1 MFIVGISGV
10 ARSGKNLL
18 CDLLRESLRKKGLSS
33 KQFALAAEL
42 KNDCQEFLKTKC
54 DLDVWSD
61 LSQDKNKFR
70 DFLVWYGDLKRRQSN
85 GRYWIEKLNSR
96 LESYS
101 GDVAFITDVRYDV
114 YNKDEFYWIMEEKEG
129 IMIHLK
135 RIINNMYVQP
145 ANDHEKF
152 NDRKIQRKSD
162 INIVWRTFD
171 DPYSEDSVMKII
183 DDTTNRIVNF
193 MN

>member
-1 MFIVGISGV
+1 MFVVGISGV

-18 CDLLRESLRKKGLSS
+18 CDLLRESLRVKGITS
-33 KQFALAAEL
+33 KQFALATEL
-42 KNDCQEFLKTKC
+42 KNDCKQFLQNKC
-54 DLDVWSD
+54 NMDVWTD
-61 LSQDKNKFR
+61 ITQDKSKFR
-70 DFLVWYGDLKRRQSN
+70 DFLVWYGSLKRQQSN

-101 GDVAFITDVRYDV
+101 GDVAFITDVRYDS
-114 YNKDEFYWIMEEKEG
+114 YNKDEFYWITEEKQG
-129 IMIHLK
+129 VIIHLK
-135 RIINNMYVQP
+135 RIINNMYVEP

-162 INIVWRTFD
+162 INIVRRTFD
-171 DPYSEDSVMKII
+171 DPYSEKTVMKIV
-183 DDTTNRIVNF
+183 DDTTDRIVNF

>member
-1 MFIVGISGV
+1 MFVVGISGV

-18 CDLLRESLRKKGLSS
+18 CDLLRESLRVKGITS

-42 KNDCQEFLKTKC
+42 KNDCQEFLQKKC
-54 DLDVWSD
+54 NMNVWTD
-61 LSQDKNKFR
+61 ITQDKSKFR
-70 DFLVWYGDLKRRQSN
+70 DFLVWYGSLKRQQSN

-101 GDVAFITDVRYDV
+101 GDVAFITDVRYDS
-114 YNKDEFYWIMEEKEG
+114 YNKDEFYWVTEEKQG
-129 IMIHLK
+129 VIIHLK
-135 RIINNMYVQP
+135 RIINNMYVEP

-171 DPYSEDSVMKII
+171 DPYCEKTVMKII
-183 DDTTNRIVNF
+183 DDTTDRIINF

>member
-1 MFIVGISGV
+1 MFVVGISGV

-18 CDLLRESLRKKGLSS
+18 CDLLRESLRVKGITS
-33 KQFALAAEL
+33 KQFALATEL
-42 KNDCQEFLKTKC
+42 KNDCKEFLQNKC
-54 DLDVWSD
+54 NMDVWTD
-61 LSQDKNKFR
+61 ITQDKSRFR
-70 DFLVWYGDLKRRQSN
+70 DFLVWYGSLKRQQSN

-101 GDVAFITDVRYDV
+101 GDVAFITDVRYDS
-114 YNKDEFYWIMEEKEG
+114 YNKDEFYWITEEKQG
-129 IMIHLK
+129 VVIHLK
-135 RIINNMYVQP
+135 RIINNMYVEP

-171 DPYSEDSVMKII
+171 DPYSEKSVMKII
-183 DDTTNRIVNF
+183 DDTTDRIVNF

>member
-1 MFIVGISGV
+1 MFVVGISGV

-18 CDLLRESLRKKGLSS
+18 CDLLRESLRVKGLTS

-42 KNDCQEFLKTKC
+42 KNDCKEFLQNKC
-54 DLDVWSD
+54 NMDVWTD
-61 LSQDKNKFR
+61 ITEDKSRFR
-70 DFLVWYGDLKRRQSN
+70 EFLVWYGSLKRQQSN

-96 LESYS
+96 IESYS
-101 GDVAFITDVRYDV
+101 GDVAFITDVRYDS
-114 YNKDEFYWIMEEKEG
+114 YNKDEFYWITEEKQG
-129 IMIHLK
+129 VVIHLK
-135 RIINNMYVQP
+135 RIINNMYVDP

-171 DPYSEDSVMKII
+171 DPYSEKSVMKII
-183 DDTTNRIVNF
+183 DDTTDRIVNF

>member
-1 MFIVGISGV
+1 MFVVGISGV

-18 CDLLRESLRKKGLSS
+18 CDLLRDSLREKGLSS

-42 KNDCQEFLKTKC
+42 KNDCEEFLKMKC
-54 DLDVWSD
+54 GLNVWTDVT
-61 LSQDKNKFR
+61 QDKSTFR
-70 DFLVWYGDLKRRQSN
+70 DFLVWYGSLKRQQSN

-96 LESYS
+96 LGSYS
-101 GDVAFITDVRYDV
+101 GDVAFVTDVRYDV
-114 YNKDEFYWIMEEKEG
+114 YNKDEFYWVTEEMQG
-129 IMIHLK
+129 ITIHLK
-135 RIINNMYVQP
+135 RIINNIYVQP

-162 INIVWRTFD
+162 INIVWRTFN
-171 DPYSEDSVMKII
+171 DPYSEKSVMKII
-183 DDTTNRIVNF
+183 DDTTDRIINL